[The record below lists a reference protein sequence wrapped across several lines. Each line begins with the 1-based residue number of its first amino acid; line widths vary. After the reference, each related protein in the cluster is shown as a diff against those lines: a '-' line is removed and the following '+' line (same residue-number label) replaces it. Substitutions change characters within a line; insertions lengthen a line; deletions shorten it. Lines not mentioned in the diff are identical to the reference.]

1 MAFRKK
7 DRRDI
12 FTNHY
17 HFFAVQIVAF
27 GNEPAF
33 DGCGVGVHLAEIGL
47 HAAKVDG
54 GDFSGFGA
62 HRV

>member
-1 MAFRKK
+1 M
-7 DRRDI
+7 
-12 FTNHY
+12 
-17 HFFAVQIVAF
+17 QIVAF
-27 GNEPAF
+27 GNEPAS
-33 DGCGVGVHLAEIGL
+33 DGWALAYTWPKLGL